1 MVESKLSLIRSA
13 NVYDFY
19 LTPRCVMTQSC
30 ALTFWT
36 RQVTHR
42 LVLLT
47 PDSCSSCDRDK
58 NMLYADVCTQH
69 KLLYFKY
76 SCTVTECFCG
86 VHSAV
91 WVTDFAITQFW
102 LELRFV
108 LSCCVSMLYC
118 SKVIKKQILQ
128 LLTAVCPLNSKLGIS
143 VTFVCPHKSDWVCSA
158 AVSQLYSVDILFL
171 PPLLWSSFIT
181 YLRRLAFHSHR

>member
-1 MVESKLSLIRSA
+1 MVESRLSLIRSA

-19 LTPRCVMTQSC
+19 LTPRRVVTQSC
-30 ALTFWT
+30 ALTFRP

-42 LVLLT
+42 LVLLIS
-47 PDSCSSCDRDK
+47 DSCSSCDRDK
-58 NMLYADVCTQH
+58 NTLYADVCTQH
-69 KLLYFKY
+69 KLLYLKY

-91 WVTDFAITQFW
+91 LVTDFTVTQFW
-102 LELRFV
+102 LEFRFV

-128 LLTAVCPLNSKLGIS
+128 FLEIIS
-143 VTFVCPHKSDWVCSA
+143 ALPDCGLSA
-158 AVSQLYSVDILFL
+158 ELQTLYFCDLCVSS
-171 PPLLWSSFIT
+171 
-181 YLRRLAFHSHR
+181 